1 MSAVSTLLM
10 QILKPVVVAKLGQI
24 ANDVTPED
32 IEAKLDLDGFFH
44 KLEVDPKYA
53 DLAPFL
59 EQLEAQGEDAQ
70 KQLAILIDAVL
81 DLLVVYVASRI

>member
-1 MSAVSTLLM
+1 MSTVSKLLL
-10 QILKPVVVAKLGQI
+10 QILKPIVVAKLAQI
-24 ANDVTPED
+24 ADDITPED
-32 IEAKLDLDGFFH
+32 IEEKLDLDGFFH

-81 DLLVVYVASRI
+81 DLLVVYTASRL